1 MNKVQKTTLTL
12 SQLQQLAHTTS
23 RIGKFDICHFDELV
37 STQIYL
43 LEMLKENKLY
53 APIAVITNE
62 QSSGLGSRDNSWSG
76 GEGNFFASIAL
87 DLGML
92 PEDLPLGSASIY
104 FSYLMK
110 QTLASL
116 GQNIWLKWPNDF
128 YFNDDKVGG
137 TITNKVNDTLV
148 CGIGINLKNSQNGY
162 RALQC
167 DISPQKLLENYL
179 LALEK
184 FPKWKEVFSEYEVEF
199 KLSRKFSVHIENDK
213 KSLSDAILCED
224 GSLII
229 EGKRVFS
236 LR

>member
-1 MNKVQKTTLTL
+1 MEILCFNTL
-12 SQLQQLAHTTS
+12 S
-23 RIGKFDICHFDELV
+23 
-37 STQIYL
+37 STQTYL
-43 LEMLKENKLY
+43 VEQLKEGNLK
-53 APIAVITNE
+53 APMAVMALE
-62 QSSGLGSRDNSWSG
+62 QNAGLGSRNNSWSG

-87 DLGML
+87 DLNTL

-110 QTLASL
+110 QTLEEL
-116 GQNIWLKWPNDF
+116 GENIWLKWPNDF
-128 YFNDDKVGG
+128 YLNDDKVGG
-137 TITNKVNDTLV
+137 TITKKVKNTLV
-148 CGIGINLKNSQNGY
+148 CGIGINLKKSQNGY

-167 DISPQKLLENYL
+167 DISAQELLKNYL

-184 FPKWKEVFSEYEVEF
+184 FPKWKQIFREYEIEF
-199 KLSRKFSVHIENDK
+199 ELSRKFSVHIENDK
-213 KSLSDAILCED
+213 KSLSDATLCED